1 MLRDALQFLLDMLL
15 QPYAAV
21 LLLRFHLQWLRAPLR
36 NPIGEFIMALTD
48 ALVLRTRRHI
58 PAAWGYDSA
67 SLLLALLFEALYLSA
82 NIWLQGLPSNI
93 FPIPGLLVWGLVGLL
108 QLSVILLMGS
118 VILEALL
125 SWIHTHTPFAPLLAA
140 VNRPFITPLRRRIP
154 PLGQFDL
161 SPLVLLI
168 ILKLVLMLPLAVL
181 ESFVVRHFVYG

>member
-21 LLLRFHLQWLRAPLR
+21 LLLRFHLQWLRAPMR

-48 ALVLRTRRHI
+48 ALVLRTRRYI
-58 PAAWGYDSA
+58 PSAWGYDSA
-67 SLLLALLFEALYLSA
+67 SLLLALLFESLYLSA

-93 FPIPGLLVWGLVGLL
+93 FPVPGLLVWGLVGLL

-125 SWIHTHTPFAPLLAA
+125 SWVNTRTPFAPLLAV
-140 VNRPFITPLRRRIP
+140 VNRPFIRPLRSRIP
-154 PLGQFDL
+154 PLGHFDL

-168 ILKLVLMLPLAVL
+168 ILKLILMLPLAVM
-181 ESFVVRHFVYG
+181 ESFVMRHLVYG